1 MKSKILFAFGMLSV
15 FTLSGCSDDFLDLT
29 PPTDTVGEYF
39 NTQEHVEEALVA
51 AYNPL
56 QWPDWGNGYYCPINL
71 MSDIM
76 ADDIWVGGSSK
87 TDNQFWHLM
96 MNFEALPNQTPAGLW
111 TDEYSGVKR
120 ANDVLSYINDSR
132 DELSQD
138 FIDKA
143 SAEARVL
150 RAYYYNNLWKFWG
163 NIPFFTD
170 NLEAMP
176 YTAPQ
181 LKADEVYENVITDLK
196 DVLDKNLLPMKADES
211 ELGRVTQAMGYMLY
225 TEMVMYQNDES
236 RYGQAL
242 QYMRDIISSGL
253 YDLNPDYAALWKES
267 GEWCQESIWEINYKS
282 ENAVR
287 SYSNPLASGGTVLP
301 RLISPNQWVD
311 GTAGVAGGWGFCP
324 VRTETYERYA
334 GNDTR
339 RDATCFNAAANG
351 EYNKRYQDTGL
362 FLAKYIATPDGNAG
376 QKADADLNFNN
387 NLRVYRY
394 AECLLNAAE
403 LILKTGGDQGEAL
416 RYVNLVRQR
425 AHIATLESVSEDI
438 IIRER
443 QLEFVGE
450 GKRYWDLVRTG
461 KAPQVLVP
469 DEYGYRTNTW
479 SESKKYLPIPD
490 TEMSSDPNLKQNDY

>member
-56 QWPDWGNGYYCPINL
+56 QWPDWGNNYYCPINL

-111 TDEYSGVKR
+111 TDE
-120 ANDVLSYINDSR
+120 
-132 DELSQD
+132 
-138 FIDKA
+138 
-143 SAEARVL
+143 
-150 RAYYYNNLWKFWG
+150 
-163 NIPFFTD
+163 
-170 NLEAMP
+170 
-176 YTAPQ
+176 
-181 LKADEVYENVITDLK
+181 VYENVITDLK
-196 DVLDKNLLPMKADES
+196 DVLDMNLLPMKADES

-403 LILKTGGDQGEAL
+403 LILKTGGDQAEAL

>member
-150 RAYYYNNLWKFWG
+150 RAYYYNVSS
-163 NIPFFTD
+163 T
-170 NLEAMP
+170 NLE
-176 YTAPQ
+176 
-181 LKADEVYENVITDLK
+181 
-196 DVLDKNLLPMKADES
+196 
-211 ELGRVTQAMGYMLY
+211 
-225 TEMVMYQNDES
+225 
-236 RYGQAL
+236 
-242 QYMRDIISSGL
+242 
-253 YDLNPDYAALWKES
+253 
-267 GEWCQESIWEINYKS
+267 
-282 ENAVR
+282 
-287 SYSNPLASGGTVLP
+287 
-301 RLISPNQWVD
+301 
-311 GTAGVAGGWGFCP
+311 
-324 VRTETYERYA
+324 
-334 GNDTR
+334 
-339 RDATCFNAAANG
+339 
-351 EYNKRYQDTGL
+351 
-362 FLAKYIATPDGNAG
+362 
-376 QKADADLNFNN
+376 
-387 NLRVYRY
+387 
-394 AECLLNAAE
+394 
-403 LILKTGGDQGEAL
+403 
-416 RYVNLVRQR
+416 
-425 AHIATLESVSEDI
+425 
-438 IIRER
+438 
-443 QLEFVGE
+443 
-450 GKRYWDLVRTG
+450 
-461 KAPQVLVP
+461 
-469 DEYGYRTNTW
+469 
-479 SESKKYLPIPD
+479 
-490 TEMSSDPNLKQNDY
+490 